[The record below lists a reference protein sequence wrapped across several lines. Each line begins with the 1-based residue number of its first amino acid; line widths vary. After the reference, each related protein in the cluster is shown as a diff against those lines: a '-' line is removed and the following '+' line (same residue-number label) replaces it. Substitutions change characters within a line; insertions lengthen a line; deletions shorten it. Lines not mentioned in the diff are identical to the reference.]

1 MLGALIAYGIQPGP
15 TLMQDNPTV
24 FWSVIVSMY
33 FGNIVLLIL
42 NLPLIPYFAKALTL
56 PRSVLTVMILFFS
69 LIGVYLV
76 SFNTFDLFMMV
87 GFALVAVVLR
97 LLSFPMAPLLLGFIL
112 GDMIERNYRRAMM
125 ISDGSIS
132 FIWERPLTLGIFAL
146 AMLVLLIPLKEYF
159 QQRKVAQ

>member
-1 MLGALIAYGIQPGP
+1 
-15 TLMQDNPTV
+15 
-24 FWSVIVSMY
+24 
-33 FGNIVLLIL
+33 
-42 NLPLIPYFAKALTL
+42 
-56 PRSVLTVMILFFS
+56 
-69 LIGVYLV
+69 
-76 SFNTFDLFMMV
+76 FMMV